1 MQIRRMPFRTPISA
15 FLPQCIDGRRGRR
28 HRFKSYFNYLK
39 KAWPHCFQL
48 HIIRYKGLYVT
59 TGMRMTFDFLFSAVW
74 KRLVWHILFKH
85 LHSSFH
91 FSSLVSLPIE
101 KSRFFKTIHD
111 LESVSM
117 ALKCKCRSE
126 HAALLS
132 TVPLYGGHIPTVICG
147 KHQVPSTNLCRDT
160 STIPTQPMRKNPGN
174 LASSHSCCTAA

>member
-1 MQIRRMPFRTPISA
+1 MAEGGEGTDSRAILIIWRKHDLIASNCTLLGTRVYMW
-15 FLPQCIDGRRGRR
+15 PQVWG
-28 HRFKSYFNYLK
+28 
-39 KAWPHCFQL
+39 WPLIFYSRQFEKDLCGIFYSS
-48 HIIRYKGLYVT
+48 IY
-59 TGMRMTFDFLFSAVW
+59 
-74 KRLVWHILFKH
+74 
-85 LHSSFH
+85 SSFH